1 MTTVEFFGQPKVNE
15 LRCTITLR
23 NTNKNIVGFDIAV
36 QDAETLQINQGVQ
49 QIAQNGSDCLHWNY
63 SQDVSSVA
71 NVSVANIC
79 LQGLPTIILNEV
91 NGWIPGVSLARDA
104 IWRHVPDMGSNRYR
118 KAVDM
123 LGAGGVHG
131 ANPACYFLPQN
142 CEKIGGRGKFYNAG
156 AG

>member
-1 MTTVEFFGQPKVNE
+1 MTTVEFLGQPKVNKFGRIVR
-15 LRCTITLR
+15 LSTK
-23 NTNKNIVGFDIAV
+23 NKNIVGFDIAV
-36 QDAETLQINQGVQ
+36 QNAETLQINQCAQ

-123 LGAGGVHG
+123 LGAGRGTG
-131 ANPACYFLPQN
+131 AAAARCWGDAAAAGTTTPAS
-142 CEKIGGRGKFYNAG
+142 RV
-156 AG
+156 